1 MFSRHQIDGS
11 PQSGLQPWLFQVEP
25 YPEESFS
32 HFLGRF
38 RRANHLSS
46 AHLSAMLK
54 QRPYAVSYWETPSRR
69 RQPSPSAIDALAQR
83 VTGVDIECLCL
94 MRSPPSTKLHLLT
107 RLCAYCYGESPHHRL
122 SWQEAERSHCEVH
135 HRQLLEVCPECRSTF
150 QLPSYWQSGECDCCH
165 LPFQSMCAFQQPE
178 KG

>member
-1 MFSRHQIDGS
+1 MLSRHQVNGS

-54 QRPYAVSYWETPSRR
+54 QRPYIVSYWETPSRR
-69 RQPSPSAIDALAQR
+69 RQPPSSVLQCLSQL
-83 VTGVDIECLCL
+83 TGVATERLCL
-94 MRSPPSTKLHLLT
+94 MRSPRGVEIHFPT
-107 RLCAYCYGESPHHRL
+107 RLCACCYAESPHHRL
-122 SWQEAERSHCEVH
+122 SWQIAERSHCEIH
-135 HRQLLEVCPECRSTF
+135 KRKLLEVCPKCRKTF
-150 QLPSYWQSGECDCCH
+150 QLPSYWQSGECDRCH
-165 LPFQSMCAFQQPE
+165 VPFQSMCASQQSE